1 MKITA
6 FNGSPRG
13 TKSNTGF
20 MVTDLLEGAL
30 KEGAETEQI
39 YLSEKNIGHCL
50 GCFKCWIETPGV
62 CVIRDDMSE
71 LLEKV
76 MQSDITVMAT
86 PLYVDGV
93 SGILKNFMD
102 RLIPLADPHFE
113 RDQNGE
119 CRHAKRYAKY
129 PDLVVVSNCGMP
141 GRQHFQVLKLH
152 FERMARNLHSKV
164 VGEVYLDCGEMLQS
178 SLLVLKPTITQYRK
192 NLSKAGSE
200 LVKQQ
205 TISLKTAEKLA
216 KPLLPARIF
225 IREANKYWDR
235 ELEKLNN

>member
-20 MVTDLLEGAL
+20 MVNDLLEGAS
-30 KEGAETEQI
+30 KEGAETEQV
-39 YLSEKNIGHCL
+39 YLSEKSIGHCL
-50 GCFKCWIETPGV
+50 GCFKCWIGTPGA
-62 CVIRDDMSE
+62 CVIRDNMSE

-76 MQSDITVMAT
+76 MQSDIIIMAT

-102 RLIPLADPHFE
+102 RLIPLADP
-113 RDQNGE
+113 
-119 CRHAKRYAKY
+119 
-129 PDLVVVSNCGMP
+129 
-141 GRQHFQVLKLH
+141 H

-178 SLLVLKPTITQYRK
+178 SLLVLKPVITQYRK
-192 NLSKAGSE
+192 SLTKAGSE

-205 TISLKTAEKLA
+205 TISPKTAEKLA
-216 KPLLPARIF
+216 KPLLPGRIF

-235 ELEKLNN
+235 ELAKLNN